1 VNVGVSKRRLA
12 PSLITVC
19 LVLWAAA
26 FFINHEA
33 TKPRS
38 HEATKPRR
46 MALPRRTVTDAA
58 KTLLVQTRLGGEIIG
73 SPVSRDTNAIS
84 HGSGNGF

>member
-1 VNVGVSKRRLA
+1 MNVGVRKRRLA

-26 FFINHEA
+26 FFIN
-33 TKPRS
+33 